1 MGDGRSAVAQD
12 WEAAVNPTEFRLV
25 DFTLTFKG
33 KLKVAG
39 EGEGGALGGIGDS
52 HVVLETGAEQY
63 EAETN
68 ARLVDYLAEA
78 LYRMLM
84 KRKQVAVKEEVKC

>member
-1 MGDGRSAVAQD
+1 M
-12 WEAAVNPTEFRLV
+12 NPTEFRLV

-52 HVVLETGAEQY
+52 HVELVTGVEQY
-63 EAETN
+63 EDETN
-68 ARLVDYLAEA
+68 AAIVDYLAEA
-78 LYRMLM
+78 LYRMLL
-84 KRKQVAVKEEVKC
+84 KRRHTQAKEEVKC